1 MTRARLLAL
10 LLCLLA
16 LAPAGSALAATPR
29 ASFPDIEDEVMC
41 DTCNVP
47 LYIAESPRADQLR
60 REIRVL
66 IARGETKAQVKATL
80 KARYGPAIL
89 AMPEKSGFSLA
100 AYLVPILVAAGLL
113 ALLLV
118 LLPRWRRRARE
129 PALAMPLDTLGDD
142 DRRRLDDELARF
154 DTR

>member
-1 MTRARLLAL
+1 MSRVRPVAL

-16 LAPAGSALAATPR
+16 LVPAGPALAATPR
-29 ASFPDIEDEVMC
+29 ASFPDVEDEVMC

-60 REIRVL
+60 REIREL
-66 IARGETKAQVKATL
+66 IARGETKPQIKATL

-89 AMPEKSGFSLA
+89 ALPQKQGFSLA

-113 ALLLV
+113 VLLLV
-118 LLPRWRRRARE
+118 LLPRWRRRSRE
-129 PALAMPLDTLGDD
+129 PAEDSPLVALDD
-142 DRRRLDDELARF
+142 GDRRRLDDELARF

>member
-16 LAPAGSALAATPR
+16 LAPAGSTLAAAPR

-89 AMPEKSGFSLA
+89 AMPEQSGFSLA

-113 ALLLV
+113 ALLIV
-118 LLPRWRRRARE
+118 LLPRWRRRSRE
-129 PALAMPLDTLGDD
+129 PAPDSPLVTIDD
-142 DRRRLDDELARF
+142 GDRRRLDDELARF

>member
-1 MTRARLLAL
+1 MNRARVLAL

-16 LAPAGSALAATPR
+16 LAPAGSTLAAAPR

-89 AMPEKSGFSLA
+89 AMPEQSGFSLA

-113 ALLLV
+113 ALLIV
-118 LLPRWRRRARE
+118 LLPRWRRRSRE
-129 PALAMPLDTLGDD
+129 PAPDSPLVTIDDGDEL
-142 DRRRLDDELARF
+142 RLDDELARF